1 MLLLAIA
8 ISKLARTAVR
18 RMERRLEGASSST
31 QELTLHR
38 TATLT
43 HSLSSAARAIIW
55 GLVALLV
62 LGEVGF
68 NLAPLLAGAG
78 IAGVALGF
86 GAQSL
91 ARDFLSG
98 FFILLENQFGV
109 GHVVDVQST
118 GGMVSG
124 KVETLTLRITSIR
137 AFDGTLHIIP
147 NGNIQVVG
155 NKSRGWARAI
165 VDVTVPPEDDLDGT
179 RRVLEDL
186 LDETRQDP
194 ELRDALLSDPA
205 VLGVETMADSQVV
218 LRVVVQTRPSKRAGV
233 ERGLRERIKR
243 RLDEQRTSSTGLRSE
258 AGSAR

>member
-1 MLLLAIA
+1 M
-8 ISKLARTAVR
+8 
-18 RMERRLEGASSST
+18 T
-31 QELTLHR
+31 QELTLQR

-43 HSLSSAARAIIW
+43 QTMSGALRAVIW
-55 GLVALLV
+55 ALAALLV
-62 LGEVGF
+62 LGELGF
-68 NLAPLLAGAG
+68 DLAPLLAGAG

-109 GHVVDVQST
+109 GHVIEVHTT
-118 GGMVSG
+118 GGLVSG
-124 KVETLTLRITSIR
+124 KVEMLTLRITSVR
-137 AFDGTLHIIP
+137 DFDGTLHIIP

-165 VDVTVPPEDDLDGT
+165 VDVFFAYGEDLDRA

-186 LDETRQDP
+186 LDEIREDP
-194 ELRDALLSDPA
+194 EFRDAFLSEPA
-205 VLGVETMADSQVV
+205 VLGVETMGDSQVV
-218 LRVVVQTRPSKRAGV
+218 VRVVVQTRPSKKADV

-243 RLDEQRTSSTGLRSE
+243 RLDEQKVSSPATGLYRE
-258 AGSAR
+258 ASDGT